1 METII
6 AKIKH
11 KDDAAAL
18 EAAQIEA
25 DNQKI
30 YMSASSLQTVHCAH
44 HILFPKIRAIGILH
58 LLKNFAHGESFA
70 GVCL

>member
-30 YMSASSLQTVHCAH
+30 YDKAGK
-44 HILFPKIRAIGILH
+44 ILRDCIRTW
-58 LLKNFAHGESFA
+58 
-70 GVCL
+70 CRCT

>member
-1 METII
+1 MVSVWLFCTGINRKWRLKMETII

-25 DNQKI
+25 DNQ
-30 YMSASSLQTVHCAH
+30 
-44 HILFPKIRAIGILH
+44 
-58 LLKNFAHGESFA
+58 
-70 GVCL
+70 